1 MNELEVIDTAAT
13 DEKIGKAL
21 VTANALNIITAEDYR
36 KADAFCKGLF
46 DLRKLIK
53 KDFAESRERAKASK
67 DAAAAAYSALVDQ
80 EESHTEPIQQAE
92 KVVKVK
98 ILIWSNEQ
106 EAIRRKEQ
114 DRLRA
119 EALKK
124 AEDEKLR
131 KATVLESQG
140 KPVQAIAELEKPT
153 KVAAYVAPPAPVERD
168 TKISEYWSY
177 SINEPREVRYEFCA
191 PSPGLIQRAMQ
202 LFKGQGKT
210 TDEAA
215 ALNGGIRIEVKIR

>member
-13 DEKIGKAL
+13 DAKIGQAL
-21 VTANALNIITAEDYR
+21 ATANALNIVTAEDYR

-53 KDFAESRERAKASK
+53 QDFAESRFSAKVSK

-92 KVVKVK
+92 KVCKVK
-98 ILIWSNEQ
+98 MLIWSNEQ
-106 EAIRRKEQ
+106 EAVRRKEQ

-119 EALKK
+119 EAVKK

-131 KATVLESQG
+131 KAAVLESQG
-140 KPVQAIAELEKPT
+140 KPTQAIAELEKPT
-153 KVAAYVAPPAPVERD
+153 KVAAYVAPPAPVERE
-168 TKISEYWSY
+168 TRIAEFWSY
-177 SINEPREVRYEFCA
+177 GIVNPDEVKPEFRA
-191 PSPGLIQRAMQ
+191 PSPGLIYTAMH
-202 LFKGQGKT
+202 LFKAQGKT
-210 TDEAA
+210 PDEAA
-215 ALNGGIRIEVKIR
+215 ALIGGISIEVKIR